1 MQKKINADGMIPVT
15 VRLPVEDVEALNS
28 NPLIGTRD
36 ESRKIIKFVDVV
48 RRIIHE
54 AVKKKS

>member
-54 AVKKKS
+54 AVEKNS